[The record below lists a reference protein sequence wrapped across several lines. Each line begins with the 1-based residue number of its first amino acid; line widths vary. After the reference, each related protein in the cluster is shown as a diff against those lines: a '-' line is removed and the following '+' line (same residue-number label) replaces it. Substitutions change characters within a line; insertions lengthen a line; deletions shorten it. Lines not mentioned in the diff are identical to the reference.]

1 VNVSL
6 LAEFTHAVS
15 FCFAN
20 RNKTAGVNS
29 PPLIR
34 FDEQSESRWL
44 GLIEGGKMKIVIV
57 GPGAMGC
64 LFAAFLSKSQ
74 QEIWLLD
81 KNKER
86 TEKINQT
93 GIIIE
98 GISGNW
104 QAKVNVVRNTEAIK
118 EENKISNGLKVT
130 VDAKEIGQA
139 DLLIIAVKS
148 YDTKEAISQVRALL
162 THNTRV
168 LTLQNGI
175 GNIEIISE
183 VVGNEK
189 VIGGATNQGATLLDA
204 GHIRHAGRGETVIGR
219 IDGKIPVELRAIR
232 ELFNKAGLET
242 RISRDIK
249 GLLWSK
255 LIINVGINALTAI
268 TRLNNGRLVEFE
280 GTRRI
285 LREAVT
291 EAIRIAKRKR
301 IKLIYDD
308 PLAKVEAVCEATGPN
323 VSSMLQDVLRKKRTE
338 IDFINGVIV
347 RQGQEL
353 GIPVPVNSLL
363 VDLVKTIE
371 ASYNLAVEK

>member
-1 VNVSL
+1 
-6 LAEFTHAVS
+6 
-15 FCFAN
+15 
-20 RNKTAGVNS
+20 
-29 PPLIR
+29 
-34 FDEQSESRWL
+34 
-44 GLIEGGKMKIVIV
+44 MKIVIV

-74 QEIWLLD
+74 QEVWLLD

-104 QAKVNVVRNTEAIK
+104 QAKV
-118 EENKISNGLKVT
+118 KVT
-130 VDAKEIGQA
+130 VDAKDIGQA
-139 DLLIIAVKS
+139 GLLIIAVKS
-148 YDTKEAISQVRALL
+148 YDTKEAISQVRALV
-162 THNTRV
+162 TDNTRV

-189 VIGGATNQGATLLDA
+189 VIGGATNQGATLLGV

-219 IDGKIPVELRAIR
+219 IDSKIPVELRSIR
-232 ELFNKAGLET
+232 ELFNKVGLET

-255 LIINVGINALTAI
+255 LIINVGINALTAV

-347 RQGQEL
+347 RQAQEL

>member
-1 VNVSL
+1 
-6 LAEFTHAVS
+6 
-15 FCFAN
+15 
-20 RNKTAGVNS
+20 
-29 PPLIR
+29 
-34 FDEQSESRWL
+34 
-44 GLIEGGKMKIVIV
+44 MKIVIV

-64 LFAAFLSKSQ
+64 LFAACLSKSK

-86 TEKINQT
+86 ASKINQA
-93 GIIIE
+93 GLKLE
-98 GISGNW
+98 GVSGNW
-104 QAKVNVVRNTEAIK
+104 QAQVRAA
-118 EENKISNGLKVT
+118 S
-130 VDAKEIGQA
+130 DAKEINEA
-139 DLLIIAVKS
+139 DLIIIAVKS
-148 YDTKEAISQVRALL
+148 YDTKEAIMHAKPLVSQ
-162 THNTRV
+162 NTRV

-175 GNIEIISE
+175 GNIEIIGE
-183 VVGNEK
+183 VVGADR
-189 VIGGATNQGATLLDA
+189 VIGGVTNEGATLLDI

-232 ELFNKAGLET
+232 EIFNKVGLET

-255 LIINVGINALTAI
+255 LIINVGINALTAV
-268 TRLNNGRLVEFE
+268 TRLNNGRLIEFE
-280 GTRRI
+280 GTRKI
-285 LREAVT
+285 LRDAVT
-291 EAIRIAKRKR
+291 EATKIAKRKR

-308 PLAKVEAVCEATGPN
+308 PLAKVEAVCEATATN

-353 GIPVPVNSLL
+353 SIPVPVNSIL

-371 ASYNLAVEK
+371 ASYNLAVI